1 MKRKNKTLKNKQKEK
16 QKVKM
21 DSCDNF
27 CKNVYPDE
35 IDKSYREFEEI
46 FLKKYGYKPRT
57 SYKPTKKDRKIRIS
71 TCKKNFCNKNCKKTY
86 KYFSKEDEALF
97 TKNMKDNFITN
108 LRPKPIEFAKS
119 NGAISYCDGN
129 IYNPFNRK

>member
-1 MKRKNKTLKNKQKEK
+1 MKPKNKTLKNKSKNK
-16 QKVKM
+16 TLKKI
-21 DSCDNF
+21 SCRNF
-27 CKNVYPDE
+27 CENIYPDE
-35 IDKSYREFEEI
+35 IDKSNREFEDI
-46 FLKKYGYKPRT
+46 FLKKYGYKPTT

-97 TKNMKDNFITN
+97 TKNMKNNFITIM
-108 LRPKPIEFAKS
+108 RPKPIEFAKS

-129 IYNPFNRK
+129 VYNPYNRK